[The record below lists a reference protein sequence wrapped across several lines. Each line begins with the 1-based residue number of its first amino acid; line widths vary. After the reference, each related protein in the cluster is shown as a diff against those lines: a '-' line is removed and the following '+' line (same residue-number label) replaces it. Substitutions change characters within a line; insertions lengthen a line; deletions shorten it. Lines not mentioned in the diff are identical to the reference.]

1 MQSERKSSNWWLP
14 VWIALGIGIGI
25 IIGNRFSIFTRSSDV
40 QGSAKINAVLDY
52 IRKSYVDTVD
62 VDELIES
69 ALINVVQGLDP
80 HSAYI
85 PAADM
90 KRVNEEMEGHFS
102 GIGVSFYMLNDTIT
116 VTSLIPG
123 GPSEAAGIISGDR
136 IVTVNDTVVAGK
148 KKTNDDVF
156 SVLRGEKGSK
166 VKLGI
171 ARSGIKGL
179 KNIIITRDDI
189 PMNTVQTSYMLSK
202 EIGYIKVGSF
212 GYNTYS
218 EFISAISKLK
228 SLGSKSFVIDLRG
241 NVGGSLE
248 TVVAMVN
255 EFLNKGQLIVYA
267 EGRDFP
273 RAENFADGSGTCK
286 NDQLVVLVDEL
297 SASASEIFSG
307 AIQDHDR
314 GLVIGRRS
322 FGKGLVQSENKFR
335 DGSALRL
342 TVARYYTPSGRSI
355 QRKYEKGHYDEYEM
369 EAINRYMAGNY
380 AENAA
385 QKKTQVFKTDGGR
398 PVYGGDG
405 INPDIFMPRDTI
417 GINSYYNALANKNII
432 LDYAMMYSDANRKR
446 MSNFKDW
453 REMHKYLQSQ
463 RLLGRVVQYAATKQI
478 APRPYYIQES
488 ARLIETQLN
497 AFIIRNFFGE
507 EAFFSVLQSDDIL
520 INKAV
525 KLIESGKASPQAVT
539 AAKYVSV
546 WKNDVS
552 SQFSRKEDTHYN
564 NTLVG

>member
-1 MQSERKSSNWWLP
+1 MESEKKYSNWWLP
-14 VWIALGIGIGI
+14 LWIALGIGIGI

-52 IRKSYVDTVD
+52 IRKSYVDTIN

-85 PAADM
+85 PASEM

-156 SVLRGEKGSK
+156 SILRGEKGSK

-171 ARSGIKGL
+171 ARSGEKGL
-179 KNIIITRDDI
+179 KHITITRDDI

-212 GYNTYS
+212 GYNTYG

-228 SLGSKSFVIDLRG
+228 SQGSKSFVIDLRG

-267 EGRDFP
+267 EGRNFP
-273 RAENFADGSGTCK
+273 RAENFADGTGTCK
-286 NDQLVVLVDEL
+286 NDQLVVLIDEL

-314 GLVIGRRS
+314 GLIIGRRS

-380 AENAA
+380 AENEA

-432 LDYAMMYSDANRKR
+432 LDYAMMYSDANRKNL
-446 MSNFKDW
+446 SKFKDW
-453 REMHKYLQSQ
+453 KEMNRYLLSQ
-463 RLLGRVVQYAATKQI
+463 RLLGKIVQYASTKQI
-478 APRPYYIQES
+478 PPRPYYIQES
-488 ARLIETQLN
+488 ARLIETQLH
-497 AFIIRNFFGE
+497 AFIIRNFLGE
-507 EAFFSVLQSDDIL
+507 EAFFSLLQSDDIL
-520 INKAV
+520 INKAI
-525 KLIESGKASPQAVT
+525 KLIDSGKASPKVIASG
-539 AAKYVSV
+539 KYLSL
-546 WKNDVS
+546 WENGFE
-552 SQFSRKEDTHYN
+552 SQFYKWMDSHYKK
-564 NTLVG
+564 VMIG

>member
-1 MQSERKSSNWWLP
+1 MQSERKSSNLWLP

-40 QGSAKINAVLDY
+40 QGPAKINAVLDY
-52 IRKSYVDTVD
+52 IRKSYVDTVN

-85 PAADM
+85 PASQM

-102 GIGVSFYMLNDTIT
+102 GIGVSFYMLNDTII

-156 SVLRGEKGSK
+156 SILRGEKGSK

-179 KNIIITRDDI
+179 KNITITRDDI

-273 RAENFADGSGTCK
+273 RAENFSDGSGTCK
-286 NDQLVVLVDEL
+286 NNQLVVLMDEL

-432 LDYAMMYSDANRKR
+432 LDYAMMYSDANRKKL
-446 MSNFKDW
+446 SNFKDW
-453 REMHKYLQSQ
+453 KEMHKYLQSQ
-463 RLLGRVVQYAATKQI
+463 RLLGSVVQYAANKQI

-488 ARLIETQLN
+488 ARLIETQLD

-525 KLIESGKASPQAVT
+525 KLIESGKASPQAVA
-539 AAKYVSV
+539 AAKYLSV
-546 WKNDVS
+546 WKDNVS
-552 SQFSRKEDTHYN
+552 SQFSPWEDPNYN